1 MEERLHIQSLEMDDK
16 NEEIT
21 NIVRVMD
28 EALTLKIEKN
38 YEKYAMKENLTQ
50 EYMNKNFKNIHSKL
64 NESKS
69 FQDNIYRKFMEQTR
83 LMLEQNIKIST
94 SFTKEKIKELMEYIK
109 IEKVEHLEVFKALG
123 LTHSLLNLNLFI
135 KFLPRFDNDE

>member
-1 MEERLHIQSLEMDDK
+1 MEERLHKQSLEMDDK

-21 NIVRVMD
+21 NIVRVMG

-38 YEKYAMKENLTQ
+38 YEKYAMKENLTHEEMTQ
-50 EYMNKNFKNIHSKL
+50 DFKNIHSKL

-83 LMLEQNIKIST
+83 LMLEQNLKIST

-135 KFLPRFDNDE
+135 KFLPYI

>member
-69 FQDNIYRKFMEQTR
+69 FQDNIYMKFMEQTKK
-83 LMLEQNIKIST
+83 LEQNIKIST
-94 SFTKEKIKELMEYIK
+94 SFTKEKIKELMQNIK
-109 IEKVEHLEVFKALG
+109 IEKVEHIEVIKALG
-123 LTHSLLNLNLFI
+123 LTHSLLNLILFN
-135 KFLPRFDNDE
+135 KF

>member
-21 NIVRVMD
+21 NIVRIMV

-69 FQDNIYRKFMEQTR
+69 FQDNIYMKFIEQTKK
-83 LMLEQNIKIST
+83 LEQNIKIST
-94 SFTKEKIKELMEYIK
+94 SFTKEKIKELMENIK
-109 IEKVEHLEVFKALG
+109 IEKVEHIEVIKALG
-123 LTHSLLNLNLFI
+123 LTHSLLNLILFN
-135 KFLPRFDNDE
+135 KF

>member
-1 MEERLHIQSLEMDDK
+1 MEERLHIQSLEMNDK

-28 EALTLKIEKN
+28 EALTLEIEKN

-69 FQDNIYRKFMEQTR
+69 FQDNIYMKFMEQTKK
-83 LMLEQNIKIST
+83 LEQNIKIST
-94 SFTKEKIKELMEYIK
+94 SFTKEKIKELMENIK
-109 IEKVEHLEVFKALG
+109 IEKVEHIEVIKALG
-123 LTHSLLNLNLFI
+123 LTHSLLNLILFN
-135 KFLPRFDNDE
+135 KF

>member
-1 MEERLHIQSLEMDDK
+1 MDDK

-69 FQDNIYRKFMEQTR
+69 FQDNIYMKFMEQTKK
-83 LMLEQNIKIST
+83 LEQNIKIST
-94 SFTKEKIKELMEYIK
+94 SFTKEKIKELMENIK
-109 IEKVEHLEVFKALG
+109 IEKVEHIEVIKALLG
-123 LTHSLLNLNLFI
+123 LTHSLLNLILFN
-135 KFLPRFDNDE
+135 KGKGC

>member
-1 MEERLHIQSLEMDDK
+1 MEERLHIQSLEMNDK

-28 EALTLKIEKN
+28 EALTLEIEKN

-69 FQDNIYRKFMEQTR
+69 FQDNIYMKFMEQTKK
-83 LMLEQNIKIST
+83 LEQNIKIST

-109 IEKVEHLEVFKALG
+109 IEKVEHIEVIKALG
-123 LTHSLLNLNLFI
+123 LTYSLLNLILFN
-135 KFLPRFDNDE
+135 KGKGC

>member
-1 MEERLHIQSLEMDDK
+1 MEERLHIQSLEMNDK

-69 FQDNIYRKFMEQTR
+69 FQDNIYMKFMEQTKK
-83 LMLEQNIKIST
+83 LEQNIKIST
-94 SFTKEKIKELMEYIK
+94 SFTKEKINQSLVSSLSLPYLF
-109 IEKVEHLEVFKALG
+109 VE
-123 LTHSLLNLNLFI
+123 
-135 KFLPRFDNDE
+135 

>member
-50 EYMNKNFKNIHSKL
+50 EDMNKNFKNIHSKL

-69 FQDNIYRKFMEQTR
+69 FQDNIYMKFMEQTKK
-83 LMLEQNIKIST
+83 LEQNIKIST
-94 SFTKEKIKELMEYIK
+94 SFTKEKIKELMENIK
-109 IEKVEHLEVFKALG
+109 IEKVEHIEVIKALG
-123 LTHSLLNLNLFI
+123 LTHSLLNLILFN
-135 KFLPRFDNDE
+135 KF

>member
-1 MEERLHIQSLEMDDK
+1 MEERLHKQSLEMDDK

-21 NIVRVMD
+21 NIVRVMG

-38 YEKYAMKENLTQ
+38 YEKYAMKENLTHEEMTQ
-50 EYMNKNFKNIHSKL
+50 DFKNIHSKL

-135 KFLPRFDNDE
+135 KFLPYI

>member
-1 MEERLHIQSLEMDDK
+1 MEERLHIQSLEMNDK

-69 FQDNIYRKFMEQTR
+69 FQDNIYMKFMEQTKK
-83 LMLEQNIKIST
+83 LEQNIKIST
-94 SFTKEKIKELMEYIK
+94 SFTKEKIKELMENIK
-109 IEKVEHLEVFKALG
+109 IEKVEHIEVIKALG
-123 LTHSLLNLNLFI
+123 LTHSLLNLILFN
-135 KFLPRFDNDE
+135 KF

>member
-69 FQDNIYRKFMEQTR
+69 FQDNIYMKFMEQTKK
-83 LMLEQNIKIST
+83 LEQNIKIST
-94 SFTKEKIKELMEYIK
+94 SFTKEKIKELMENIK
-109 IEKVEHLEVFKALG
+109 IEKVEHIEVIKALG
-123 LTHSLLNLNLFI
+123 LTHSLLNLILFN
-135 KFLPRFDNDE
+135 KF

>member
-1 MEERLHIQSLEMDDK
+1 
-16 NEEIT
+16 
-21 NIVRVMD
+21 
-28 EALTLKIEKN
+28 
-38 YEKYAMKENLTQ
+38 
-50 EYMNKNFKNIHSKL
+50 
-64 NESKS
+64 
-69 FQDNIYRKFMEQTR
+69 MEQTR

-135 KFLPRFDNDE
+135 KETPNSSTGASNIHL

>member
-1 MEERLHIQSLEMDDK
+1 MNEILDQPNIQSLEMDDK

-28 EALTLKIEKN
+28 EALTLEIEKN

-50 EYMNKNFKNIHSKL
+50 EDLNKNFKNIQSKI

-69 FQDNIYRKFMEQTR
+69 FQDNLYTKFMEQTT

-94 SFTKEKIKELMEYIK
+94 SFTKEKIKELMENIK
-109 IEKVEHLEVFKALG
+109 IEKVEHIEVIKALG
-123 LTHSLLNLNLFI
+123 LTHSLLNLILFN
-135 KFLPRFDNDE
+135 KGKGC